1 MMDICLVI
9 LSKGFLFMKEKKRK
23 KEKKNGQHFLRGD
36 WRRPGLASWA
46 QRPAPGLC
54 SAVLVPNFLTIVE
67 RGAHV
72 SS

>member
-46 QRPAPGLC
+46 QRHQVSLC
-54 SAVLVPNFLTIVE
+54 CPRPKLLNN
-67 RGAHV
+67 R
-72 SS
+72 

>member
-46 QRPAPGLC
+46 RLC
-54 SAVLVPNFLTIVE
+54 SAVPVPNFLTIVE